1 MSVNSISLWQ
11 GPINKT
17 REEYVRKAFQ
27 KMDATGDGQI
37 TVDDI
42 RKLYDASQH
51 PKFQSGEWT
60 ADQCFRHFLD
70 SFDTPGDPD
79 GVVYNLSDV
88 KNLPINQNVYLGF
101 KSSKK
106 LKLVSYFHSLIIKTF
121 WIFKVTWDEF
131 LNYYTGVSAS
141 IDDDN
146 YFCTMMK
153 RAWRM

>member
-1 MSVNSISLWQ
+1 MQNFAARQFSLFYSRLYIKDRRKSPLSLNFCLMSVNSISLWQ

-88 KNLPINQNVYLGF
+88 KNLNFQ
-101 KSSKK
+101 
-106 LKLVSYFHSLIIKTF
+106 
-121 WIFKVTWDEF
+121 
-131 LNYYTGVSAS
+131 
-141 IDDDN
+141 
-146 YFCTMMK
+146 
-153 RAWRM
+153 

>member
-1 MSVNSISLWQ
+1 MSVNSISFWQ

-88 KNLPINQNVYLGF
+88 KNLDFQ
-101 KSSKK
+101 
-106 LKLVSYFHSLIIKTF
+106 
-121 WIFKVTWDEF
+121 
-131 LNYYTGVSAS
+131 
-141 IDDDN
+141 
-146 YFCTMMK
+146 
-153 RAWRM
+153 

>member
-1 MSVNSISLWQ
+1 MQNFAVRQFSLSYSRLYRPEESHPSPFCLMSVNSISLWQ

-88 KNLPINQNVYLGF
+88 KNLNFQ
-101 KSSKK
+101 
-106 LKLVSYFHSLIIKTF
+106 
-121 WIFKVTWDEF
+121 
-131 LNYYTGVSAS
+131 
-141 IDDDN
+141 
-146 YFCTMMK
+146 
-153 RAWRM
+153 